1 MSFWG
6 NKLGPVA
13 PPPPQ
18 QQPQQRYGSDVLP
31 RGMGGGTND
40 MQRAVNDYVS
50 RLPGQAMAPP
60 GTLPTQFGVQQPQG
74 WQPKS
79 AAENPSNVSDV
90 LPIWHWQG
98 DPRGGAGETAT
109 LGPCPHC
116 GSNNYFSRSSGMGN
130 VVNTQTGAMVPPT
143 PECFECGYP
152 RLQGQLG
159 TATVTGPAHA
169 ARQGAAP
176 APAPGTIGTLTR

>member
-13 PPPPQ
+13 PPPAAPQ
-18 QQPQQRYGSDVLP
+18 PRYTPDVLP
-31 RGMGGGTND
+31 RGMGGTD
-40 MQRAVNDYVS
+40 QSMQRAVNDYYG
-50 RLPGQAMAPP
+50 RLPGQTMAPP
-60 GTLPTQFGVQQPQG
+60 GVVPQQFGVQPPPQG

-79 AAENPSNVSDV
+79 AAENPSNVADV

-98 DPRGGAGETAT
+98 DMRGGAGETAM

-130 VVNTQTGAMVPPT
+130 VVNTTTGQMVPPT

-152 RLQGQLG
+152 RLQGALG
-159 TATVTGPAHA
+159 TAHIEGPAMA

-176 APAPGTIGTLTR
+176 APAPGTIGSLTR